1 MPPSPQEIVRPLT
14 RAAIFLIVTI
24 NAGAENRAAVRSF
37 CGDLPALLRA
47 VGFRDIEG
55 DLSCVL
61 GFGSDAWDKLFGTP
75 RPAELHPFREI
86 KAGPRHAVATPGD
99 LLFHIRAAR
108 MDLCF
113 ELATQIMARL
123 GDAVSPVD
131 EVHGFRYFDDR
142 DLVGFVDGTENPT
155 AQAAIDAA
163 YIGAEDATFAGGS
176 YVIVQ
181 KYLHDL
187 AGWNMLSTEAQERII
202 GRTKLSDIELDD
214 AVKPT
219 CAHNAL
225 TTIVENGKEVKIVRD
240 NMPFGSVSQGEFGT
254 YFIGYARS
262 PRTTEQMLLNM
273 FVGRPPGNYDR
284 LLDFS
289 RAVSGSLFF
298 VPSATFLENVADE
311 DPVAP
316 PAAAAPATSASA
328 ARDGSLGIGSLKGDP
343 SHE

>member
-1 MPPSPQEIVRPLT
+1 MNPGV
-14 RAAIFLIVTI
+14 
-24 NAGAENRAAVRSF
+24 ENRTAVRSF

-47 VGFRDIEG
+47 VGFRDVEG
-55 DLSCVL
+55 GLSCVL
-61 GFGSDAWDKLFGTP
+61 GFGSDAWDKLFGAP

-86 KAGPRHAVATPGD
+86 QVGRRHAVATPGD
-99 LLFHIRAAR
+99 ILFHIRAKR

-123 GDAVSPVD
+123 AGAVSCVD

-142 DLVGFVDGTENPT
+142 DLIGFVDGTENPT
-155 AQAAIDAA
+155 DQAAVDAA
-163 YIGAEDATFAGGS
+163 LVNQEDAAFAGGS

-187 AGWNMLSTEAQERII
+187 AGWNALPTEAQERII

-214 AVKPT
+214 AIKPT
-219 CAHNAL
+219 SAHNVL
-225 TTIVENGKEVKIVRD
+225 TTIVEDGKEVKILRD
-240 NMPFGSVSQGEFGT
+240 NMPFGSAAQGEFGT

-262 PRTTEQMLLNM
+262 PRTIEQMLENM

-289 RAVSGSLFF
+289 RAISGSLFF
-298 VPSATFLENVADE
+298 APSATFLENVADDE
-311 DPVAP
+311 PAALPPPAVTASARPVA
-316 PAAAAPATSASA
+316 S